1 MVERLDAV
9 VESALKSMVRDLHT
23 SVWCR
28 REREIVNLFVLG
40 HLIALCGANG
50 VLHDPMQIGIEAAVP
65 QLPGRGGHRKKPDV
79 CKDIVI
85 WPAPYMTCRGRDG
98 TGRVYPLSVLE
109 WKSLNVQ
116 DRSSSLSRKRRE
128 HQGRPPG

>member
-9 VESALKSMVRDLHT
+9 VEAALKSMVRDLHT

-50 VLHDPMQIGIEAAVP
+50 VLHDPMQIGIESAVP
-65 QLPGRGGHRKKPDV
+65 QLPGRGGHRKV
-79 CKDIVI
+79 SQRFLNFL
-85 WPAPYMTCRGRDG
+85 AAAATARSLTSARTSSFGR
-98 TGRVYPLSVLE
+98 
-109 WKSLNVQ
+109 
-116 DRSSSLSRKRRE
+116 RRT
-128 HQGRPPG
+128 